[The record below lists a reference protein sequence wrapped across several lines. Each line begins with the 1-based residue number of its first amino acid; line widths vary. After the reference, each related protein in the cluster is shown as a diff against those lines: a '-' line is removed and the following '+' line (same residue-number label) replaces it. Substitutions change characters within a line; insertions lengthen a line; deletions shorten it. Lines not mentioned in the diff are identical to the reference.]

1 MGGALN
7 AARKDISILQQRC
20 DLEVANKEEME
31 YRLGDLQ
38 LELDQANELCN
49 DTKQSYFDDIDTL
62 KKELK
67 EKLNQERKSHTNQ
80 LSMLQ
85 QCLDLAIADRQESES
100 HVEQLLLDLKQ
111 NS

>member
-62 KKELK
+62 KKELEGK
-67 EKLNQERKSHTNQ
+67 ETQLQISAEEVKSLKENLNQERKSRTNQ

-85 QCLDLAIADRQESES
+85 QCLDLA
-100 HVEQLLLDLKQ
+100 
-111 NS
+111 